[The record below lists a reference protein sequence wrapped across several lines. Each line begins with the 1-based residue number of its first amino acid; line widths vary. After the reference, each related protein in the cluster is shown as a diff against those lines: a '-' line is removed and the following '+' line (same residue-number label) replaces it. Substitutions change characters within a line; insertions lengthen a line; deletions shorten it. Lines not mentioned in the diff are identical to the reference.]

1 MKLNTVKSLFEFRDN
16 TFEGVY
22 ENLISSAG
30 IIPII
35 LGQL

>member
-22 ENLISSAG
+22 ENLIQSVG
-30 IIPII
+30 IVPLIF
-35 LGQL
+35 